1 MIDLGG
7 RMTQANTEF
16 EVGIFSAGEGSN
28 LYDYK
33 VKLEKIK
40 NELVKF
46 GLTHNQS
53 KIYIYL
59 GKYGPK
65 TAPEVVK
72 SLGMPRT
79 ETYFILNT
87 LQNKGIVTAEFS
99 SPTRYM
105 AIPIEQAIYTL
116 INTEKENLNMLAK
129 QQKSITDMWMEVPA
143 FAVETTEI
151 KQDKLQTM
159 EGTGQ
164 IYSKIKDMIRT
175 AKEQIIIFGSE
186 KDISRFYHS
195 EIIDLMFNSMTDARL
210 IISPALKLPDFLSEF
225 DKKRMRIV
233 PTDENSNQCFVLKD
247 NDEIMLFLRNAT
259 HPSHNVFAMWSNS
272 KSLNE
277 PIRRLFEY
285 SWESSQACY

>member
-1 MIDLGG
+1 MK
-7 RMTQANTEF
+7 QADTEF
-16 EVGIFSAGEGSN
+16 QVGIFAAGEDSN

-46 GLTHNQS
+46 GLTHNQA

-116 INTEKENLNMLAK
+116 INTEKENLNILASQEK
-129 QQKSITDMWMEVPA
+129 NITEMWKEVPT

-175 AKEQIIIFGSE
+175 AKEQLVIFGSE
-186 KDISRFYHS
+186 KDVSRFYHS
-195 EIIDLMFNSMTDARL
+195 EIIEMMFNSMADSRL
-210 IISPALKLPDFLSEF
+210 IISPALQLPDFLNEF
-225 DKKRMRIV
+225 DKKRIRLI
-233 PTDENSNQCFVLKD
+233 PSEENSNQCFVIKD

-259 HPSHNVFAMWSNS
+259 HPSHSVFAMWSNS

-277 PIRRLFEY
+277 PLSKLFEY
-285 SWESSQACY
+285 SWESSQPCY